1 MLIFSKWTAMKEQV
15 WTVYVHKNS
24 VFIIKFYILSV
35 CENSVNILLHFWNW
49 IVSCKVSRVRLPREI
64 LEGVFFKEKY
74 CFYFFTLFYP
84 ILIFDQSGKVLLTL
98 DHWNLKLCTFYKQLK
113 NITNE
118 REKILFKNTY
128 RVRTSNTVY
137 EYYLLS
143 LCPALHASA
152 LSGHASSV
160 KLLLD
165 HGAQIDAVDRLKHTA
180 LFRACEM
187 GHTSVVQSL
196 IDYGARVDVLDFDG
210 RSPLHW

>member
-1 MLIFSKWTAMKEQV
+1 MSW
-15 WTVYVHKNS
+15 
-24 VFIIKFYILSV
+24 
-35 CENSVNILLHFWNW
+35 
-49 IVSCKVSRVRLPREI
+49 LPRKI

-74 CFYFFTLFYP
+74 YFHFFTLFYP
-84 ILIFDQSGKVLLTL
+84 IFIFDQSGKVLLTL
-98 DHWNLKLCTFYKQLK
+98 HWNLKLCTFYKQLK

-118 REKILFKNTY
+118 RNEKFFLKYI
-128 RVRTSNTVY
+128 RTSNTVY
-137 EYYLLS
+137 YLVS

>member
-1 MLIFSKWTAMKEQV
+1 MNETIF
-15 WTVYVHKNS
+15 
-24 VFIIKFYILSV
+24 FF
-35 CENSVNILLHFWNW
+35 LL
-49 IVSCKVSRVRLPREI
+49 CK
-64 LEGVFFKEKY
+64 Y
-74 CFYFFTLFYP
+74 M
-84 ILIFDQSGKVLLTL
+84 
-98 DHWNLKLCTFYKQLK
+98 
-113 NITNE
+113 
-118 REKILFKNTY
+118 
-128 RVRTSNTVY
+128 
-137 EYYLLS
+137 YYLVS
-143 LCPALHASA
+143 LCPALHASG

>member
-24 VFIIKFYILSV
+24 VFIIKFYIH
-35 CENSVNILLHFWNW
+35 IWNW
-49 IVSCKVSRVRLPREI
+49 IVSCKVLRVRLPREI

-128 RVRTSNTVY
+128 VHLIQFMNTIWFLYVQPFMHLLCLVMPHPSSYCWTMEHRLMLWIASNTRRCSEPVRWGT
-137 EYYLLS
+137 
-143 LCPALHASA
+143 PAWCS
-152 LSGHASSV
+152 
-160 KLLLD
+160 
-165 HGAQIDAVDRLKHTA
+165 
-180 LFRACEM
+180 
-187 GHTSVVQSL
+187 
-196 IDYGARVDVLDFDG
+196 
-210 RSPLHW
+210 HW

>member
-1 MLIFSKWTAMKEQV
+1 MEHDI
-15 WTVYVHKNS
+15 
-24 VFIIKFYILSV
+24 
-35 CENSVNILLHFWNW
+35 
-49 IVSCKVSRVRLPREI
+49 RV
-64 LEGVFFKEKY
+64 
-74 CFYFFTLFYP
+74 
-84 ILIFDQSGKVLLTL
+84 
-98 DHWNLKLCTFYKQLK
+98 DHWNLNHCTFYKHLE
-113 NITNE
+113 NIINE
-118 REKILFKNTY
+118 WDNFFVLLCK
-128 RVRTSNTVY
+128 
-137 EYYLLS
+137 YYLVS
-143 LCPALHASA
+143 LYPALHASG